1 MSPHPPEAVLVE
13 TPSLA
18 ELEAEASRLGL
29 VLRLQVR
36 RPARLAW
43 TLRVGVARREAA
55 AGLVLLGEMKGWAL
69 PVPMGL
75 RLDTMRVQGGDTVA
89 VGPLIWAACFA
100 WALEATP
107 CRQATL
113 LAIRDSER
121 QHRCLVR
128 YFRQLGFEPLGD
140 LGGSPRDLGRRLIWG
155 GAGLLMRGDC
165 SEGLRRSVVRLQQL

>member
-55 AGLVLLGEMKGWAL
+55 GLVLLGEMKGWAL

-75 RLDTMRVQGGDTVA
+75 RLDTMRVQGVDTAA

-100 WALEATP
+100 FW
-107 CRQATL
+107 
-113 LAIRDSER
+113 
-121 QHRCLVR
+121 
-128 YFRQLGFEPLGD
+128 
-140 LGGSPRDLGRRLIWG
+140 
-155 GAGLLMRGDC
+155 
-165 SEGLRRSVVRLQQL
+165 